1 VQLWTANLDDFVAAN
16 RAAFRLCRPVVA
28 TGRNDKLVPAW
39 ISVILADLMRGL
51 GFNLPPK
58 CSPKPT
64 VPKQI
69 LKNTGGIPLSFDAS
83 RLWMEHPQDRWKE
96 LVSAYMN
103 TARAVALHHR
113 ELKAQ
118 WKAECR
124 REGRLQVLALFRAWT
139 EEKAVRR
146 APAAVPLIRRSPART
161 VRCAETGEAR
171 RGGRPARSDP
181 PAQEQGEHFGDGELR
196 QAGAP
201 RRTRRFLCPRASR
214 SPNARHAQRP
224 PNDDESTV
232 KRWILLNL
240 KVAENGRGHACFI
253 LKVGQQKLRAAYL
266 AANPTLNT
274 RRVAPLPGAP

>member
-16 RAAFRLCRPVVA
+16 RAAFQLCRPVVA

-39 ISVILADLMRGL
+39 TSVILADLMRGL

-83 RLWMEHPQDRWKE
+83 RLWMEHPQGRWKE

-103 TARAVALHHR
+103 TTRAVALHHR
-113 ELKAQ
+113 ELKAE
-118 WKAECR
+118 WKAKCR
-124 REGRLQVLALFRAWT
+124 DEGIQHVLALFRAWT

-146 APAAVPLIRRSPART
+146 ATTVVPLIRR
-161 VRCAETGEAR
+161 VRRAETGEAR
-171 RGGRPARSDP
+171 RGGRPAWSDP
-181 PAQEQGEHFGDGELR
+181 PAQEPGEHFGDGEPR

-201 RRTRRFLCPRASR
+201 RRTRRLLCPGASR

-224 PNDDESTV
+224 ANDDESLI